1 MTCRIKDFS
10 AIKSFFFSGR
20 YCLQSIPPVIVSR
33 GHELYIHFRARSKA
47 KSNLT
52 RRFKGNFLSHTTG
65 TDMHYQNG
73 DFFFHPTTTTT
84 TITNITATTSIYYQ
98 TVFVFLLL
106 HLYFSSACNESIGL
120 QDGRV
125 KNSQLFASSYY
136 TLKLGHGQLYLYP
149 QYGRIEGLYFWCSQV
164 RGHHLHFPNTY
175 GLFRHG
181 KS

>member
-20 YCLQSIPPVIVSR
+20 YCLQSIPHVIVSR
-33 GHELYIHFRARSKA
+33 GHELYVHFRARSKA

-73 DFFFHPTTTTT
+73 TTTT

-98 TVFVFLLL
+98 TVFVFLLS

-125 KNSQLFASSYY
+125 KNSQLSASSYY
-136 TLKLGHGQLYLYP
+136 TLKLGHGHLYLYP
-149 QYGRIEGLYFWCSQV
+149 QYGRIEGLYIWCSQV
-164 RGHHLHFPNTY
+164 RGRHLHFPNTY

>member
-20 YCLQSIPPVIVSR
+20 YCLQSIPHVIVSR

-73 DFFFHPTTTTT
+73 DFFFSFFFFIRLPPPPPLPISPQPLQSTTK
-84 TITNITATTSIYYQ
+84 Q
-98 TVFVFLLL
+98 FL
-106 HLYFSSACNESIGL
+106 F
-120 QDGRV
+120 
-125 KNSQLFASSYY
+125 SYY
-136 TLKLGHGQLYLYP
+136 CTFISP
-149 QYGRIEGLYFWCSQV
+149 QHVMNLLVFRTEGLKILSFLPP
-164 RGHHLHFPNTY
+164 RTTL
-175 GLFRHG
+175 
-181 KS
+181 

>member
-20 YCLQSIPPVIVSR
+20 YCLQSIPRVIVSR

-73 DFFFHPTTTTT
+73 DFFFSFFFFFIRLPPPPPLPISPQPLQSTTKQFLFF
-84 TITNITATTSIYYQ
+84 YYCTFISPQ
-98 TVFVFLLL
+98 HVMNLLVF
-106 HLYFSSACNESIGL
+106 
-120 QDGRV
+120 R
-125 KNSQLFASSYY
+125 
-136 TLKLGHGQLYLYP
+136 T
-149 QYGRIEGLYFWCSQV
+149 EGLKILSFLPP
-164 RGHHLHFPNTY
+164 RTTL
-175 GLFRHG
+175 
-181 KS
+181 

>member
-20 YCLQSIPPVIVSR
+20 YCLQSIPHVIVSR

-73 DFFFHPTTTTT
+73 VFFFFFFFSSDYHHHHH
-84 TITNITATTSIYYQ
+84 YQ
-98 TVFVFLLL
+98 YHRNHFNLLPNSFCFLIIAPLFLL
-106 HLYFSSACNESIGL
+106 SM
-120 QDGRV
+120 
-125 KNSQLFASSYY
+125 
-136 TLKLGHGQLYLYP
+136 
-149 QYGRIEGLYFWCSQV
+149 
-164 RGHHLHFPNTY
+164 
-175 GLFRHG
+175 
-181 KS
+181 

>member
-73 DFFFHPTTTTT
+73 DFK
-84 TITNITATTSIYYQ
+84 
-98 TVFVFLLL
+98 VFL
-106 HLYFSSACNESIGL
+106 
-120 QDGRV
+120 
-125 KNSQLFASSYY
+125 K
-136 TLKLGHGQLYLYP
+136 
-149 QYGRIEGLYFWCSQV
+149 
-164 RGHHLHFPNTY
+164 RGFHA
-175 GLFRHG
+175 
-181 KS
+181 

>member
-1 MTCRIKDFS
+1 M
-10 AIKSFFFSGR
+10 
-20 YCLQSIPPVIVSR
+20 
-33 GHELYIHFRARSKA
+33 YIHFRARSKA

-73 DFFFHPTTTTT
+73 TTTT
-84 TITNITATTSIYYQ
+84 TITNITATTSIYYK

-125 KNSQLFASSYY
+125 KNSQLSASSYY
-136 TLKLGHGQLYLYP
+136 TLKLGHGHLYLYP
-149 QYGRIEGLYFWCSQV
+149 QYGRIEGLYIWCSQV
-164 RGHHLHFPNTY
+164 RGRHLHFPNTY

>member
-1 MTCRIKDFS
+1 M
-10 AIKSFFFSGR
+10 
-20 YCLQSIPPVIVSR
+20 YV
-33 GHELYIHFRARSKA
+33 HFRARSKA

-73 DFFFHPTTTTT
+73 TTTT

-98 TVFVFLLL
+98 TVFVFLLS

-125 KNSQLFASSYY
+125 KNSQLSASSYY
-136 TLKLGHGQLYLYP
+136 TLKLGHGHLYLYP
-149 QYGRIEGLYFWCSQV
+149 QYGRIEGLYIWCSQV
-164 RGHHLHFPNTY
+164 RGRHLHFPNTY